1 MPESTSV
8 GNKKL
13 LQRYQQLVITI
24 RSDPLL
30 SLVVFQFLV
39 LGIIGLTGFVGW
51 WLSLIFELSA
61 PGYLNYITDHLEHWT
76 VNFSWWGVLSLCVG
90 LISFTAAILIRKNDL
105 FGTVIGLFAFFLGFM
120 TNMLVARNP
129 PAHIAV
135 GVIVGWIIIIPTIFY
150 LIRLK
155 TDNEGS
161 QLQA

>member
-1 MPESTSV
+1 MPDSTPGWTNKLVQKCRHLSGSV
-8 GNKKL
+8 
-13 LQRYQQLVITI
+13 

-39 LGIIGLTGFVGW
+39 YGIIGLTGFIGW
-51 WLSLIFELSA
+51 WLSLVFQLSA

-76 VNFSWWGVLSLCVG
+76 INFSWWGVLSLCVG
-90 LISFTAAILIRKNDL
+90 VISFAAVILIRKNDL
-105 FGTVIGLFAFFLGFM
+105 VGAGVGAFAFVLGFI

-135 GVIVGWIIIIPTIFY
+135 GIIVGWIVLIPTIFY

-155 TDNEGS
+155 TDITPT
-161 QLQA
+161 A